1 MRRLRRL
8 ALDLRTVV
16 NDKRG
21 QDLVEYTLYS
31 QRIADRESQR

>member
-21 QDLVEYTLYS
+21 QDLVEYTLHS